1 MGHCTII
8 CQVHLRHDGACRPR
22 CKRKVSNIM
31 LNSEILDTFLRLLDE
46 AKASGDREPTA
57 MNLATV
63 DSSGRV
69 ASRIV
74 LLKGVDERGFR
85 FHTNYQSDKGSQLEA
100 HPQVALCFHWKQ
112 LRDGVQVRVEGASR
126 KLQDEE
132 SDAYFASRPRQSQ
145 IGAWASLQ
153 SQTLPDRDAFEQRVA
168 RYEHEFDGRDVTRPP
183 HWGGYVVEPD
193 MLEFWYG
200 AEFRLHERVRWSRH
214 GQTWTSRLLYP

>member
-1 MGHCTII
+1 MQKESFNT
-8 CQVHLRHDGACRPR
+8 
-22 CKRKVSNIM
+22 M
-31 LNSEILDTFLRLLDE
+31 LKPEILDTFLRLLDE

-57 MNLATV
+57 MNVATV
-63 DSSGRV
+63 DGSGRV

-74 LLKGVDERGFR
+74 LLKGADERGFR
-85 FHTNYQSDKGSQLEA
+85 FYTNYQSDKGSQLEA

-112 LRDGVQVRVEGASR
+112 LRDGVQVRVEGAAR
-126 KLQDEE
+126 RLQDEE

-153 SQTLPDRDAFEQRVA
+153 SQTLPDRDTFEQRVA
-168 RYEHEFDGRDVTRPP
+168 RFEHQFEGHEVTRPP

-200 AEFRLHERVRWSRH
+200 AEFRLHERVRWDRH

>member
-1 MGHCTII
+1 MQKESFNT
-8 CQVHLRHDGACRPR
+8 
-22 CKRKVSNIM
+22 M
-31 LNSEILDTFLRLLDE
+31 LKPEILDTFLRLLDE

-57 MNLATV
+57 MSVATV
-63 DSSGRV
+63 DGSGRV

-74 LLKGVDERGFR
+74 LLKGADERGFR
-85 FHTNYQSDKGSQLEA
+85 FYTNYQSDKGDQIEV

-112 LRDGVQVRVEGASR
+112 LRDGVQVRVEGVAR
-126 KLQDEE
+126 KLQEEE

-153 SQTLPDRDAFEQRVA
+153 SQTLPDREAFEQRVA
-168 RYEHEFDGRDVTRPP
+168 RYEQQFDGREVTRPP
-183 HWGGYVVEPD
+183 HWGGYVVEAD

-200 AEFRLHERVRWSRH
+200 AEFRLHERVRWDRH

>member
-1 MGHCTII
+1 
-8 CQVHLRHDGACRPR
+8 
-22 CKRKVSNIM
+22 M
-31 LNSEILDTFLRLLDE
+31 LTHEILDTFLRLLDE
-46 AKASGDREPTA
+46 ARASGEREPTA

-63 DSSGRV
+63 DGSGRV

-85 FHTNYQSDKGSQLEA
+85 FYTNYQSDKGSQLEA
-100 HPQVALCFHWKQ
+100 HPQVALCLHWKQ
-112 LRDGVQVRVEGASR
+112 LRDGVQVRVEGAAR

-153 SQTLPDRDAFEQRVA
+153 SQTLPDRDTFEQRVA
-168 RYEHEFDGRDVTRPP
+168 RYEHEFEGREVTRPP

-193 MLEFWYG
+193 TLEFWYG
-200 AEFRLHERVRWSRH
+200 AEFRLHERVRWNRH

>member
-1 MGHCTII
+1 M
-8 CQVHLRHDGACRPR
+8 QKESFNA
-22 CKRKVSNIM
+22 M
-31 LNSEILDTFLRLLDE
+31 LKPEILDTFLRLLDE

-57 MNLATV
+57 MNVATV
-63 DSSGRV
+63 DGSGRV

-74 LLKGVDERGFR
+74 LLKGADERGFR
-85 FHTNYQSDKGSQLEA
+85 FYTNYQSDKGSQLEA
-100 HPQVALCFHWKQ
+100 HPQVALCFHWKL
-112 LRDGVQVRVEGASR
+112 LRDGVQVRVEGAAR

-132 SDAYFASRPRQSQ
+132 SDAYFASRPRASQ

-153 SQTLPDRDAFEQRVA
+153 SQTLPDRDTFEQRVA
-168 RYEHEFDGRDVTRPP
+168 RYEHQFEGHDVTRPP

-200 AEFRLHERVRWSRH
+200 AEFRLHERVRWDRH

>member
-1 MGHCTII
+1 
-8 CQVHLRHDGACRPR
+8 
-22 CKRKVSNIM
+22 M
-31 LNSEILDTFLRLLDE
+31 LNTEILDTLLRLLDE
-46 AKASGDREPTA
+46 AKASGEREPSA

-69 ASRIV
+69 SSRIV
-74 LLKGVDERGFR
+74 LLKGVDERGLR
-85 FHTNYQSDKGSQLEA
+85 FYTNYQSDKGSQLDA
-100 HPQVALCFHWKQ
+100 HPQVALCIHWKQ
-112 LRDGVQVRVEGASR
+112 VREGVQVRVEGAAR
-126 KLQDEE
+126 KLQAEE
-132 SDAYFASRPRQSQ
+132 SDAYFASRARLSQ

-153 SQTLPDRDAFEQRVA
+153 SQTLPDRDTFEQRVA
-168 RYEHEFDGRDVTRPP
+168 RYEHEFEGREVTRPP

>member
-1 MGHCTII
+1 
-8 CQVHLRHDGACRPR
+8 
-22 CKRKVSNIM
+22 M

-168 RYEHEFDGRDVTRPP
+168 RYEHEFDGRDVPRPP

>member
-1 MGHCTII
+1 
-8 CQVHLRHDGACRPR
+8 
-22 CKRKVSNIM
+22 M
-31 LNSEILDTFLRLLDE
+31 LNSEMLHTFRQLLDE
-46 AKASGDREPTA
+46 AKASGDLEPTA
-57 MNLATV
+57 MNLASV
-63 DSSGRV
+63 DASGRI

-85 FHTNYQSDKGSQLEA
+85 FYTNYQSDKASQLEA

-112 LRDGVQVRVEGASR
+112 VRHGVQVRVEGSAR

-132 SDAYFASRPRQSQ
+132 SDAYFASRPRGSQ

-153 SQTLPDRDAFEQRVA
+153 SQTLPDRQTFEQRVA

-193 MLEFWYG
+193 ALEFWYG
-200 AEFRLHERVRWSRH
+200 AEFRLHERVRWNRH
-214 GQTWTSRLLYP
+214 GQAWTSRLLYP